1 MLFFSHDIYVNVPL
15 SKSQENTYIS
25 TTTKMHHYKCKKKMK
40 MKKSSQQQNDS
51 FEKAVECKGS
61 LPLHFVVIKL
71 QALSSALC
79 RCNFSNNKAYNRVSV
94 EPSNIQ
100 IEN

>member
-1 MLFFSHDIYVNVPL
+1 MKN
-15 SKSQENTYIS
+15 
-25 TTTKMHHYKCKKKMK
+25 KKN
-40 MKKSSQQQNDS
+40 SLQQKDS
-51 FEKAVECKGS
+51 FEKAVQCKSS

-71 QALSSALC
+71 QPLSSALC